1 MKTKKLNSKISL
13 MSLLFTTLLLS
24 QSVVTKVHAQD
35 FDELDELDSLS
46 SSDSLDMDDID
57 IDGKL
62 SASDLLKKRR
72 ERLEERN
79 RQMMEKKVEDIRVKQ
94 EIALTNK
101 LQKAFTNSM
110 NNLDEN
116 KTDTVNTVQAAPVVV
131 APPAPIIET
140 RIVEVPAPAPI
151 VEQKKTKIIPMV
163 GTSTISADNLDLS
176 SNLNLSIA
184 AETMMTPQLSLGMA
198 IGYST
203 MELTDT
209 ANNYVNNG
217 YGSYYNYGYYN
228 VYGSNRKI
236 DSKKLTLEANAKFF
250 FSEDSRL
257 KPYVGGGVSYNRN
270 NLKYANSQTYNYYNA
285 SFGGE
290 EFSSNNFSATIR
302 GGAEFDVTETVGLN
316 LDVSFSKALSKS
328 SGSNTN
334 NYYTS
339 PDQMR
344 LENLA
349 GEIQDAN
356 VIAIQGGVVVRF

>member
-1 MKTKKLNSKISL
+1 MKTQKLNSKISL
-13 MSLLFTTLLLS
+13 MSLLLTTLVLS

-35 FDELDELDSLS
+35 FDELDELDSL

-101 LQKAFTNSM
+101 LQKAFNNSM

-116 KTDTVNTVQAAPVVV
+116 KSDTVNTVQAAPVVLP
-131 APPAPIIET
+131 PPAPVIET
-140 RIVEVPAPAPI
+140 RIIEVPAPAPI
-151 VEQKKTKIIPMV
+151 VEVKKTKIIPML

-184 AETMMTPQLSLGMA
+184 AETMMTPQLSLGVA

-209 ANNYVNNG
+209 ANSYINNG
-217 YGSYYNYGYYN
+217 YGSYYGYGYYN
-228 VYGSNRKI
+228 VYGANRKI

-250 FSEDSRL
+250 FTENSRL
-257 KPYVGGGVSYNRN
+257 KPYIGAGVGYNRN
-270 NLKYANSQTYNYYNA
+270 NLKYATSESYYYNNA

-290 EFSSNNFSATIR
+290 EYSSNNFNATVR
-302 GGAEFDVTETVGLN
+302 GGAEFDFTETVGVN
-316 LDVSFSKALSKS
+316 LDVSFSKALGKS
-328 SGSNTN
+328 AGSNSN

-356 VIAIQGGVVVRF
+356 VIAVQGGIVVRF